1 MDRRP
6 NQPYYDLTT
15 VRRLAL
21 EKKVSRKQRSDGK
34 TDLAKLRISENE
46 FLSILVSLSLVDF
59 RHTDEEHGKRPADVY
74 VKPFI
79 RHGSRVA
86 INIYIK
92 LAVIDNDELLIV
104 ISFHK

>member
-1 MDRRP
+1 MDRKP

-21 EKKVSRKQRSDGK
+21 EKKVRRKQRSDGK
-34 TDLAKLRISENE
+34 TDIARLRIGEDE
-46 FLSILVSLSLVDF
+46 FLSILARLSLVDF
-59 RHTDEEHGKRPADVY
+59 RHTDVETGKRPADVY
-74 VKPFI
+74 VTPFI
-79 RHGSRVA
+79 RQGSRVV

-92 LAVIDNDELLIV
+92 LAIIENNELLLV

>member
-1 MDRRP
+1 MARRP

-21 EKKVSRKQRSDGK
+21 EKKVRRRQRSDGK
-34 TDLAKLRISENE
+34 TDIDKLGIREYE
-46 FLSILVSLSLVDF
+46 FLSILASLSLVDF

-79 RHGSRVA
+79 RQGRRIP

-92 LAVIDNDELLIV
+92 LAVIEDELLII
-104 ISFHK
+104 ISFHN